1 MKYMG
6 KTTEYVYAK
15 ILEYENNAGE
25 SFLDQYDGGIDV
37 VPFMKYLL
45 EVKTISE
52 DKYELWREEYNKDD
66 LSSIDAEMVMTV
78 LSNEDGFDR
87 PYVITQ
93 FTEDEL
99 EKAEDDYD
107 GNLYELMY
115 EKQMRPICEY
125 LSLDR
130 NKDLWDYLE
139 SEIQETIDYYK
150 R

>member
-25 SFLDQYDGGIDV
+25 SFLDQYDGEIDV

-99 EKAEDDYD
+99 EKSEDDYD

-125 LSLDR
+125 LSLDI